1 MQLILEDSN
10 PKAYLSASEVIDFDH
25 ASVQEITRHWSQ
37 SATTD
42 EELAQRLYHFVRDCI
57 AHSFDIDGH
66 HVTCQASE
74 VLQHREG
81 ICFAKAHLL
90 AALLR
95 CAGIPAGFCY
105 QRLVFQDSHPQH
117 LTLHGLNALYL
128 KSLDRWIRVDARG
141 NKPGVQAEFNL
152 EREVLAFSV
161 RPELQEQDDLTVY
174 VNPHPSV
181 VTALQNSSTLS
192 ALVEQ
197 LPTNL

>member
-1 MQLILEDSN
+1 MLEN
-10 PKAYLSASEVIDFDH
+10 PNLDAYLSCSEVIDFDH
-25 ASVQEITRHWSQ
+25 VAIQEITRYLLQ
-37 SATTD
+37 SAVT
-42 EELAQRLYHFVRDCI
+42 EWEVAQTLYTFVRDRI

-66 HVTCQASE
+66 HVTCNASK

-105 QRLVFQDSHPQH
+105 QRLVFQDSQPQH
-117 LTLHGLNALYL
+117 LTLHGLNAMYL
-128 KSLDRWIRVDARG
+128 KKLNRWIRVDARG

-152 EREVLAFSV
+152 EREVLAFAV
-161 RPELQEQDDLTVY
+161 QPALQEQDYPTVF
-174 VNPHPSV
+174 VEPHPQV
-181 VTALQNSSTLS
+181 VAALQNSPTLS

-197 LPTNL
+197 LPTSL